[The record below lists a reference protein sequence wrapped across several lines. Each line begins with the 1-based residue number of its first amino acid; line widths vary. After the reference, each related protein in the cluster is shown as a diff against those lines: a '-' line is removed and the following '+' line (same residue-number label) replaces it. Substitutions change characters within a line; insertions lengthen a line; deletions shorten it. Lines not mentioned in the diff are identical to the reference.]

1 MERQPRTEMQTVAP
15 EIRKNNFN
23 MFLLGYTKEEAVAEA
38 KRCFNCK
45 NAKCSQD
52 CPIHNYIPDFM
63 EAVANENFAKAYEI
77 ISEKSCMPE
86 ICGTVCPHEDQ
97 CEGACINGIKGEP
110 VAIGSVERFVAEWAA
125 ENGLT
130 KVEKPLSN
138 GKSVACVGAGPA
150 SMACAEVLAR
160 RGYAVT
166 IYEKYDY
173 IGGILAWGIPSY
185 RLDRKAIQN
194 KVETLEG
201 LGVEFKFN
209 QNITNIDKLRKEHDA
224 VFLGIGAPNSNPM
237 GIPGEDLQGVY
248 PADEFLSKINFA
260 PMDEKG
266 RRHFDGCGKKVL
278 ICGGGNV
285 AMDAAR
291 DAVRLEQVEKV
302 TIVYRRS
309 EAEMPAC
316 NEELKH
322 AKEEG
327 IEFLTLTNPVEF
339 VGDNG
344 KLAQAICAVME
355 LGEPDA
361 SGRRRPVET
370 DKRIMLDIDTAVLAL
385 GFSNDPTIGNATAD
399 LEADKWGCFS
409 VNEKNATTADNVY
422 AGGDGVTGASTAVKA
437 MQAGI
442 NAGIA
447 IDRKL
452 RLGIE

>member
-1 MERQPRTEMQTVAP
+1 MERQTRTQMQTVEA
-15 EIRKNNFN
+15 EVRKNNFN

-45 NAKCSQD
+45 NPKCQSA
-52 CPIHNYIPDFM
+52 CPIHNYIPDVM
-63 EAVANENFAKAYEI
+63 EAVANEDFAKAYEI
-77 ISEKSCMPE
+77 ISENSCLPE

-97 CEGACINGIKGEP
+97 CEGSCIQGIKGEP
-110 VAIGSVERFVAEWAA
+110 IAIGAVERFVAEWAA

-130 KVEKPLSN
+130 KVEKPMPN
-138 GKSVACVGAGPA
+138 GKKVACVGAGPA
-150 SMACAEVLAR
+150 SMACAEILGR
-160 RGYAVT
+160 KGYAVT

-173 IGGILAWGIPSY
+173 VGGILAWGIPSY
-185 RLDRKAIQN
+185 RLSRKAIQN
-194 KVETLEG
+194 KVDTLIA

-209 QNITNIDKLRKEHDA
+209 QHITNIDKLREEYDA
-224 VFLGIGAPNSNPM
+224 VFLGIGAPDSNPM
-237 GIPGEDLQGVY
+237 NIPGEDLEGVY

-260 PMDEKG
+260 PMDENG
-266 RRHFDGCGKKVL
+266 RRHFADCGKKVL

-316 NEELKH
+316 TEELKH

-327 IEFLTLTNPVEF
+327 VEFMTLTNPVEF
-339 VGDNG
+339 KGENG
-344 KLAQAICAVME
+344 KLTHAVCAVME

-370 DKRIMLDIDTAVLAL
+370 DKRVTLEIDTAVLAL
-385 GFSNDPTIGNATAD
+385 GFSNDPTIGSATDD
-399 LEADKWGCFS
+399 LDADKWGCFY
-409 VNEKNATTADNVY
+409 VNGKNATTAENVY
-422 AGGDGVTGASTAVKA
+422 AGGDAVTGASTAVKA
-437 MQAGI
+437 MQAGM
-442 NAGIA
+442 NAANA

-452 RLGIE
+452 RLGIK